1 MKKKMLACFSNKRG
15 SSLSDLPTW
24 ICLLNKP
31 PSLDTKKQK
40 RQEQHDKKRKEEIIE
55 IKKKKEILHRHTP
68 AQIN

>member
-15 SSLSDLPTW
+15 SSLSDLPAW

-40 RQEQHDKKRKEEIIE
+40 GKGNMTKEKK
-55 IKKKKEILHRHTP
+55 
-68 AQIN
+68 N